1 MRHMRSHLFHL
12 AALVIALPAL
22 AIDSKVHDS
31 FGVTEHNGECTAGDQ
46 TVLCTEIAS
55 LLNNLGVRKDRL
67 IAVSAT
73 GLDHAAYERAMKV
86 AAAIKAAGWQNVAV
100 VGTLGSSE

>member
-1 MRHMRSHLFHL
+1 MKWACSIGVASLVL
-12 AALVIALPAL
+12 AAPAS

-31 FGVTEHNGECTAGDQ
+31 FGVSEHNGDCSAGGQ
-46 TVLCTEIAS
+46 TILCTEIAS

-73 GLDHAAYERAMKV
+73 GLDREAYERAMKV

-100 VGTLGSSE
+100 VGTLTKADPL